1 MAKLP
6 SDKLSPSP
14 SDRMSPPNIST
25 EQLFLVWSN
34 SQPKPSRKKFRAR
47 LRIVRAA

>member
-34 SQPKPSRKKFRAR
+34 PQPKPSRKKFRAR